1 MFGLVNRPPSESHA
15 AAAVIL
21 LLLFWTK
28 DGTAINLLSLES
40 CMHIFTKGP
49 HPPLRH
55 KQKKKKGR
63 ERSPV
68 GWSVIWW
75 WWWSSVHHF
84 LSLSLSAREHVVII
98 HQYTESPFFYDF
110 CPFFT
115 NFTSAAAAAAAA
127 VCVLC
132 WFIWH
137 SSSSSSQYKA
147 SNRRQQTGSNSSVI
161 GVYNNILR
169 NPTTICRTMSS
180 LGGAECYVM
189 GDVVAAFY
197 TRVFLHAGVRGSFS
211 PSVRG

>member
-1 MFGLVNRPPSESHA
+1 MYAHFYKRPSSTTATQTKKEEGKGTVTGRLVGYM
-15 AAAVIL
+15 VVV
-21 LLLFWTK
+21 
-28 DGTAINLLSLES
+28 
-40 CMHIFTKGP
+40 MV
-49 HPPLRH
+49 
-55 KQKKKKGR
+55 
-63 ERSPV
+63 ERSSFP
-68 GWSVIWW
+68 
-75 WWWSSVHHF
+75 
-84 LSLSLSAREHVVII
+84 LSLSLCAGACSYYSPVHRV
-98 HQYTESPFFYDF
+98 PFFYDF
-110 CPFFT
+110 CPFLT
-115 NFTSAAAAAAAA
+115 NFTSAAAAAAA

-137 SSSSSSQYKA
+137 SSSSSQYKA

>member
-15 AAAVIL
+15 AAAAAVI

-84 LSLSLSAREHVVII
+84 LSLSLSLCAGACSYYSPVHRV
-98 HQYTESPFFYDF
+98 PFFYDF

-115 NFTSAAAAAAAA
+115 NFTSAAAAAAA

-137 SSSSSSQYKA
+137 SSSSSQYKA